1 MSGIIVGVDGSGHSQ
16 RALEWAMREA
26 AIRQVPLTVLTVNE
40 AVRGYYSSMA
50 VYADDPV
57 RTEDARKLAQAE
69 TDEVLARL
77 DEPRPAS
84 VTVKAV
90 HGFPVEELISAG
102 KDADMIVVGSRGAG
116 GFTRLMMG
124 SVADQVAQHAHC
136 PVLIVPPENRT

>member
-26 AIRQVPLTVLTVNE
+26 AVRQVPLTVLTVNE

-69 TDEVLARL
+69 TDEVLDRL
-77 DEPRPAS
+77 EEPRPAS

-90 HGFPVEELISAG
+90 HGFPVE
-102 KDADMIVVGSRGAG
+102 
-116 GFTRLMMG
+116 
-124 SVADQVAQHAHC
+124 
-136 PVLIVPPENRT
+136 